1 MDFVFTYCNSIV
13 SYHLIKMSNVIEIS
27 QDQFIDEVVE
37 KSKTIPVIVDFWAP
51 WCGPCKQL
59 TPVLEKVVES
69 KKGKV
74 ILAKI
79 NVDENQGIAAQL
91 NVRSI
96 PTVYGFVDGKPIDAF
111 QGAQPESKI
120 EEMVKKLIDSAPGN
134 EIPKLLEEADNL
146 FKETKYE
153 EAQKIYENLISLDP
167 GNPTVIAGMLRCLL
181 QLQKNDDAKEIFNSL
196 DDEILKDEEILKV
209 KKLIDNL
216 DNSNKGESIEELINK
231 LRLDP
236 DNKDLTL
243 EIAEK
248 YFSLNQ
254 NEEGFETLLN
264 LYNKDSKWNDEIAK
278 KKLLEYFDLLGF
290 NDPNVINARKKLSSM
305 MFK

>member
-1 MDFVFTYCNSIV
+1 
-13 SYHLIKMSNVIEIS
+13 MSNIIEIG
-27 QDQFIDEVVE
+27 QDQFIEEVVE

-59 TPVLEKVVES
+59 TPVLEKVIES
-69 KKGKV
+69 KNGKV

-79 NVDENQGIAAQL
+79 NVDENQGIANQL

-120 EEMVKKLIDSAPGN
+120 EEMVKKLIDSIPGN
-134 EIPKLLEEADNL
+134 EVPKLLKEAEEL
-146 FKETKYE
+146 FKEKKYE
-153 EAQKIYENLISLDP
+153 EAQAIYENLIALDP
-167 GNPTVIAGMLRCLL
+167 GNPKVIAGMLRCLL
-181 QLQKNDDAKEIFNSL
+181 QLKKNDDAKEIFNSL
-196 DDEILKDEEILKV
+196 DNEILKDEEILKI

-216 DNSNKGESIEELINK
+216 DNSDKGESIDELISK
-231 LRLDP
+231 LRLSP
-236 DNKDLTL
+236 NNKDLIL

-254 NEEGFETLLN
+254 NEEGFDKLLD
-264 LYNKDSKWNDEIAK
+264 LFNKDSKWNDEIAK

-290 NDPNVINARKKLSSM
+290 NDPNVIIARKKLSSM

>member
-1 MDFVFTYCNSIV
+1 
-13 SYHLIKMSNVIEIS
+13 MSNVIEIG

-59 TPVLEKVVES
+59 TPILEKVVEN

-134 EIPKLLEEADNL
+134 EVPKQLEEANEL
-146 FKETKYE
+146 FKEKKYE
-153 EAQKIYENLISLDP
+153 EAQAIYENLIALDP
-167 GNPTVIAGMLRCLL
+167 GNSKVIAGMLRCLL
-181 QLQKNDDAKEIFNSL
+181 QLKKNDDAKEIFNSL
-196 DDEILKDEEILKV
+196 DDEMLKDEEILKI
-209 KKLIDNL
+209 KKLIDNI
-216 DNSNKGESIEELINK
+216 DNSDKGESIDELISK
-231 LRLDP
+231 LRIDP
-236 DNKDLTL
+236 NNKSLIL

-248 YFSLNQ
+248 YFTLNQ
-254 NEEGFETLLN
+254 NEEGFNKLLDLFN
-264 LYNKDSKWNDEIAK
+264 RDSKWNDEIAK

-290 NDPNVINARKKLSSM
+290 NDPNVIIARKKLSSM

>member
-1 MDFVFTYCNSIV
+1 
-13 SYHLIKMSNVIEIS
+13 MSNVIEIS
-27 QDQFIDEVVE
+27 QDQFVDEVVE
-37 KSKTIPVIVDFWAP
+37 KSKSIPVIVDFWAP

-59 TPVLEKVVES
+59 TPVLEKIVES

-79 NVDENQGIAAQL
+79 NVDENQAIAAQL
-91 NVRSI
+91 NVKSI

-120 EEMVKKLIDSAPGN
+120 QEMVKKLIDSAPGN
-134 EIPKLLEEADNL
+134 EIPELLEEADSL
-146 FKETKYE
+146 FKQTKYE
-153 EAQKIYENLISLDP
+153 EAQKIYENLIALDP
-167 GNPTVIAGMLRCLL
+167 GNPTLIARMLRCLL
-181 QLQKNDDAKEIFNSL
+181 QLQKSDDAKEIYNSL
-196 DDEILKDEEILKV
+196 NDEIIKDEEILKI

-216 DNSNKGESIEELINK
+216 DNLNKGASIDELIDK
-231 LRLDP
+231 LNLEP
-236 DNKDLTL
+236 DNKNLTL

-248 YFSLNQ
+248 YFVLNQ

-264 LYNKDSKWNDEIAK
+264 LYSKDSQWNDEIAK

-290 NDPNVINARKKLSSM
+290 NDPNVINARKKLSSI